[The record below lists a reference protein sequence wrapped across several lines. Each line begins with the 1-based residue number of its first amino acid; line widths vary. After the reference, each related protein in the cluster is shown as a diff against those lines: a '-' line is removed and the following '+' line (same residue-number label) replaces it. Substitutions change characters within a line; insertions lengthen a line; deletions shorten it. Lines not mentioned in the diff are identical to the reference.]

1 MKDFT
6 KVVRVGRGSNGH
18 VFVTIKY
25 KDGELSL
32 TGVEGPKSNGDCKG
46 SCGQINMSPSWGI
59 TAYAPGFSVEIE
71 KQLRDVWG
79 AWHLNHMRAGS
90 PAQRAVAAT
99 LPESMRRD
107 YKAMKQ
113 ALREAGVDPD
123 PAYLHKGKPYAYGS
137 AWLRDDVPEDVLLW
151 LQSLP
156 ATDIMPAWN

>member
-1 MKDFT
+1 
-6 KVVRVGRGSNGH
+6 
-18 VFVTIKY
+18 
-25 KDGELSL
+25 
-32 TGVEGPKSNGDCKG
+32 
-46 SCGQINMSPSWGI
+46 
-59 TAYAPGFSVEIE
+59 
-71 KQLRDVWG
+71 
-79 AWHLNHMRAGS
+79 MRAGS

-99 LPESMRRD
+99 LPESTRRD

-123 PAYLHKGKPYAYGS
+123 PWHLVNGKPYVYGS

>member
-32 TGVEGPKSNGDCKG
+32 TGVEGPTSNGDCKG

-59 TAYAPGFSVEIE
+59 TAYAPGFSAKIE
-71 KQLRDVWG
+71 KQLRYVWD

-107 YKAMKQ
+107 YTAMKQ

-123 PAYLHKGKPYAYGS
+123 PWHPVNGKPYVYGS